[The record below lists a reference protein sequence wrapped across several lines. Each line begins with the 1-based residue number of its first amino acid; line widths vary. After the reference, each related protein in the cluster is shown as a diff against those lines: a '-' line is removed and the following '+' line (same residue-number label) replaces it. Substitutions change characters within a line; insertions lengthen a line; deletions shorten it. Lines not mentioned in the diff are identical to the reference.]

1 MGNQHKYGIFYR
13 WLLPVIIF
21 QSVYMGGGFTTGREV
36 MEYAG
41 KYGVNGIYS
50 IIMVTLGFWIATTL
64 SFELARVFKAFD
76 YKTWIKQLLWKF
88 WPAFDITYIPLAV
101 IIIAVVGSAAANIL
115 EDMFNIPYMIGAITI
130 ILAVGIL
137 HFYGRRAIESFE
149 TIGTVMLYIILAPGM
164 PIQAM
169 ISGIQYFAYNL
180 GVIPAVLFVLDR
192 LVRRE
197 KRLNHS
203 WNLCF
208 GPCYAGIHTNMAL

>member
-1 MGNQHKYGIFYR
+1 
-13 WLLPVIIF
+13 
-21 QSVYMGGGFTTGREV
+21 

-180 GVIPAVLFVLDR
+180 GVIPAVLFVLYR